1 MKNDKK
7 KCRIIIFSQFP
18 QIEQLK
24 VNLIVCIQNSKRFIM
39 NTRFAGKKNTR
50 FITNIIKSP
59 KSHSIM

>member
-24 VNLIVCIQNSKRFIM
+24 VNVIVCIQNSKRFIM
-39 NTRFAGKKNTR
+39 NTDSLEKKTLD
-50 FITNIIKSP
+50 S
-59 KSHSIM
+59 

>member
-24 VNLIVCIQNSKRFIM
+24 VNVIVCIQNSKRFIM
-39 NTRFAGKKNTR
+39 NTRFAGKK
-50 FITNIIKSP
+50 K
-59 KSHSIM
+59 H